1 MAAAYVFIQIIA
13 IDPRTVL
20 TALRELS
27 GVKQAHGLLGP
38 TDCIAYIE
46 GEDQDALLE
55 TVLAIRAIKGIA
67 NTDTRYVYA

>member
-13 IDPRTVL
+13 IDPHTVV
-20 TALRELS
+20 TTLRELS
-27 GVKQAHGLLGP
+27 GVKQAHGLLRP

-46 GEDQDALLE
+46 RENQDPLLE

-67 NTDTRYVYA
+67 NTDTWYVYA